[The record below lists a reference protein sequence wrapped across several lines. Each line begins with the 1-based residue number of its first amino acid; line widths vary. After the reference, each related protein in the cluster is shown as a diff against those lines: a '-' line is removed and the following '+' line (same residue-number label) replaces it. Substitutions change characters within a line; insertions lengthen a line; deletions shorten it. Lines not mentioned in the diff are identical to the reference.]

1 MNLSI
6 SYKNF
11 FTIYLQDSLLPTII
25 RLETSLH
32 ELSQNFYHLEIKY
45 VRSHNEALNKSTH
58 LLLMVRHMFKIA
70 YFNEMKSD
78 LHSAHKSYQTA
89 YALMLE
95 AKRTDFNL
103 SELRTVAGKVIWRAD
118 RHYYGIL
125 MR

>member
-1 MNLSI
+1 M
-6 SYKNF
+6 
-11 FTIYLQDSLLPTII
+11 
-25 RLETSLH
+25 
-32 ELSQNFYHLEIKY
+32 
-45 VRSHNEALNKSTH
+45 RSHNEALNKSSH

-103 SELRTVAGKVIWRAD
+103 SELRTVAGKVPRRA
-118 RHYYGIL
+118 RSKTFLCHIIMKKGQ
-125 MR
+125 RPKAGCGT